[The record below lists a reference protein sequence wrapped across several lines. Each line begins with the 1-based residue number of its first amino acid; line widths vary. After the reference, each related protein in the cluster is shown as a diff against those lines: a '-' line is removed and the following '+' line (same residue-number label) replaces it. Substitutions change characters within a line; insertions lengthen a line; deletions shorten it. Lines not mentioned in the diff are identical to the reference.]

1 MTLSVWRLALLVQQV
16 DRSGAVLALR
26 VIEFR
31 GYPLL
36 VGLRRKG
43 RGGEAM
49 GEKGRRVGI
58 ELQRSERLLCFSR
71 KFTVLDLVKLKA
83 SLRISERLYTF
94 LKTRLGPECYRS
106 RR

>member
-1 MTLSVWRLALLVQQV
+1 MTLSVCRLALLVQQV
-16 DRSGAVLALR
+16 DRSCAVLALR

-49 GEKGRRVGI
+49 GKGRQVGI

-94 LKTRLGPECYRS
+94 WKNPFRA
-106 RR
+106 

>member
-16 DRSGAVLALR
+16 DRSCAVLALR

-36 VGLRRKG
+36 VGLRRKE

-49 GEKGRRVGI
+49 GERQTSGDRATEK
-58 ELQRSERLLCFSR
+58 QRLLRFSR
-71 KFTVLDLVKLKA
+71 RFTVLDLVKLKA
-83 SLRISERLYTF
+83 SLRSSERLYTF
-94 LKTRLGPECYRS
+94 
-106 RR
+106 

>member
-16 DRSGAVLALR
+16 DRSCAVLALR
-26 VIEFR
+26 MIEFR

-49 GEKGRRVGI
+49 REGQTSGDRATEK
-58 ELQRSERLLCFSR
+58 QRLLCFSR
-71 KFTVLDLVKLKA
+71 RFTVLDLVKLKA
-83 SLRISERLYTF
+83 LLLIPGRLKYILETSI
-94 LKTRLGPECYRS
+94 TTN
-106 RR
+106 

>member
-1 MTLSVWRLALLVQQV
+1 MTLSVWWLALLVQQV
-16 DRSGAVLALR
+16 DRSCAVLALC

-49 GEKGRRVGI
+49 REGQTSGDRAMEK
-58 ELQRSERLLCFSR
+58 QHLLRFSR
-71 KFTVLDLVKLKA
+71 RFTVLDLVKLKA
-83 SLRISERLYTF
+83 SLRIPERLYTF
-94 LKTRLGPECYRS
+94 
-106 RR
+106 